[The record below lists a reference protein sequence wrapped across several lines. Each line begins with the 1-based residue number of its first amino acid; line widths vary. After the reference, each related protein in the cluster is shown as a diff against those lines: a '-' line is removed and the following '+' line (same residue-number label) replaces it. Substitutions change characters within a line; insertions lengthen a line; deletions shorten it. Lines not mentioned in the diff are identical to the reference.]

1 MFLAE
6 TGSLGVPSTR
16 ATAHFQISR
25 GCAVVTTLS
34 EFRQRTLA
42 CLGNENSNKLVNL
55 WHMLQFNARSF
66 VTLVNDLADLESR
79 ARIEDPGLADHHNY
93 SPYSS
98 GEQGAAVN
106 VGPQTGRPCA
116 ASDRGEIG

>member
-16 ATAHFQISR
+16 ATAHFQIRR

-79 ARIEDPGLADHHNY
+79 ARKMCIRDRLGAGLMIR
-93 SPYSS
+93 
-98 GEQGAAVN
+98 GK
-106 VGPQTGRPCA
+106 
-116 ASDRGEIG
+116 ASRSFRE